1 MSRRELG
8 TEEREVLSVDG
19 WLVPVLVLF
28 VPLGIVE
35 RCAAERELRF
45 TTGRVRSLYRM
56 ELLP

>member
-1 MSRRELG
+1 M
-8 TEEREVLSVDG
+8 LSVDG

-45 TTGRVRSLYRM
+45 MTGRVRSLYRM